1 MSDPLIL
8 ACRWIEMHT
17 YACPAEYGYDGI
29 DCENECHDKYAECWY
44 RYFLHGAH
52 GVKRDRTVEDVLDGY
67 RRELATAWRY
77 TPDDG
82 LVDVEDEI
90 TARYADELRGMMG

>member
-1 MSDPLIL
+1 MNEPFDYSFLFKCDHEIGGR
-8 ACRWIEMHT
+8 CTRDNNEIGKCC
-17 YACPAEYGYDGI
+17 YQRDGSCGKAEGG
-29 DCENECHDKYAECWY
+29 
-44 RYFLHGAH
+44 
-52 GVKRDRTVEDVLDGY
+52 RTVEDVLDGY

-90 TARYADELRGMMG
+90 TARYADELREML